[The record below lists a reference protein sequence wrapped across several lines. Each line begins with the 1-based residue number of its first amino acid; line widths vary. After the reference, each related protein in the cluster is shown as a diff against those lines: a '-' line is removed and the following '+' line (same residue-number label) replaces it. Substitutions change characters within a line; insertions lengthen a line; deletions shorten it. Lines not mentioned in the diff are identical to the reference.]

1 MPNNHRFKMF
11 LTIFVSLVILATA
24 VGIGFL
30 IKNKYFGNRS
40 YGNSI
45 NLPGKLFGPISPT
58 RAKNLD
64 PDKIIYWTNKYRADN
79 YLPALTKNT
88 NLTTAATAKVDDM
101 FAKQYFEHV
110 SPSGVAPAD
119 LVKQSGYNYKTTG
132 ENLAL
137 GDFKD
142 EKDLVDAW
150 MNSPGHRANILNID
164 YTEIGVASKLDNFED
179 RRPTWLSV
187 QEFGK
192 PLPNCP
198 APDPNTLNDI
208 NSKKAEYDSLISQ
221 INTLNNEAASLNE
234 QANSKIQQGNDIYAE
249 TSDAAQAQPY
259 WDEGNSLRAAS
270 QAKSNEANQKIEQSN
285 TLSAEIKSESDTYNA
300 QANTYNEC
308 IKN

>member
-1 MPNNHRFKMF
+1 MHNSHRSRII
-11 LTIFVSLVILATA
+11 LTVFVSLVILATA
-24 VGIGFL
+24 IGIGFL
-30 IKNKYFGNRS
+30 IKNKYFGSRS
-40 YGNSI
+40 HGNSI
-45 NLPGKLFGPISPT
+45 NLPGKLFGPISLN
-58 RAKNLD
+58 RAKSLD

-79 YLPALTKNT
+79 NLPALIKNT
-88 NLTTAATAKVDDM
+88 TLTTAATTKVNDM

-119 LVKQSGYNYKTTG
+119 LVKQTGYNYKTTG

-150 MNSPGHRANILNID
+150 MNSPGHRANILNVD

-179 RRPTWLSV
+179 RKPTWLSV

-198 APDPNTLNDI
+198 APDPNTSNDI

-221 INTLNNEAASLNE
+221 INTLNSEAASLNE
-234 QANSKIQQGNDIYAE
+234 QANSKIQQGNDIYASTHD
-249 TSDAAQAQPY
+249 TSQAQPY
-259 WDEGNSLRAAS
+259 WNEGESLRTEA

-285 TLSAEIKSESDTYNA
+285 TLSTEIKTESDTYNA
-300 QANTYNEC
+300 QANEYNNC
-308 IKN
+308 IKG